1 MAFSGQGAA
10 AGAAAGASF
19 GPWGAAI
26 GGVLGGFGGGGSG
39 EESVSSY
46 AKSGVDVYRVD
57 NTHEPSYSKPWI
69 DLEEPLQVAA
79 LVGIGLAVWWV
90 WKKGK

>member
-26 GGVLGGFGGGGSG
+26 GGVLGGFGGGGKAP
-39 EESVSSY
+39 ESISSR
-46 AKSGVDVYRVD
+46 ADSSVGVYKVD
-57 NTHEPSYSKPWI
+57 NTHEPSYRKPWI
-69 DLEEPLQVAA
+69 DLENPLQVGA
-79 LVGIGLAVWWV
+79 LLAIGLGVWWV
-90 WKKGK
+90 WKKG